1 MKTLC
6 STLRLETT
14 NDISE
19 IEIYFGKCYST
30 IFEYKKSFLVKQ
42 RYKVGQRYI
51 KIIYIHKCVMQYV
64 IYIIYHCFILCSLI
78 RQLAEKENFNYISN
92 ICNYIDICF

>member
-19 IEIYFGKCYST
+19 IEIYFGKYHT
-30 IFEYKKSFLVKQ
+30 TTFEYKKIFLVKQ

-51 KIIYIHKCVMQYV
+51 KIMYMHKCIM
-64 IYIIYHCFILCSLI
+64 
-78 RQLAEKENFNYISN
+78 
-92 ICNYIDICF
+92 